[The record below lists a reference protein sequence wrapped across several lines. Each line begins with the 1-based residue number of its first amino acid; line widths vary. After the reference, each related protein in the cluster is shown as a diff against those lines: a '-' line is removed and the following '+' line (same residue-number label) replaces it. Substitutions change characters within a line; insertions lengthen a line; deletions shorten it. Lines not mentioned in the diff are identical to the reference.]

1 MPMSVAK
8 YRKAQIDIQ
17 FNWVF
22 ILLIGAIILSF
33 FVGIAIWYKDT
44 QEQKITGQIV
54 LELESLL
61 KAAKESPKTARETTL
76 PDITLSFTCSPDDCS
91 DYGCA
96 SDFSGGGISRSTETE
111 ILFAPLT
118 LSGTTLVTW
127 ALEWQLPYKIANFLY
142 VTSDSV
148 RYVIVYDEDH
158 QETAI
163 AVTSLLAENS
173 YITKET
179 IQVEQ
184 PSEFSITDK
193 NDAYVRI
200 VAFLDANSLS
210 ESAIDSALDE
220 KPWDLI
226 YVGGS
231 EDSGTV
237 TFSDGDAVY
246 VGLPAL
252 LGAVFSSDLSFYQCN
267 IKKAGLQAAV
277 VGEVYAGRTAA
288 LYDSFLADPEKSYCQ
303 YYYEKTTVQEAIT
316 SIADEL
322 VDEAPSVTI
331 LSEAITTLEDNNA
344 YAVIKGCPRVY

>member
-1 MPMSVAK
+1 MGIIHK
-8 YRKAQIDIQ
+8 IQRKGQIDIQ

-22 ILLIGAIILSF
+22 ILLIGVIILSF
-33 FVGIAIWYKDT
+33 FVGIAIWYKNT
-44 QEQKITGQIV
+44 QEQKISGLIV

-76 PDITLSFTCSPDDCS
+76 PDITLTFTCSPDDCS

-118 LSGTTLVTW
+118 LSGTTLITW

-142 VTSDSV
+142 VTADSV

-179 IQVEQ
+179 VRVEQ
-184 PSEFSITDK
+184 PSDFSITDK

-200 VAFLDANSLS
+200 VAFLDKGSLS
-210 ESAIDSALDE
+210 ETAIDSALDE
-220 KPWDLI
+220 KEWDLI
-226 YVGGS
+226 YIDGS
-231 EDSGTV
+231 EDSGTI
-237 TFSDGDAVY
+237 TFNDGDAVY

-252 LGAVFSSDLSFYQCN
+252 LGAVFSSDLAFYQCN
-267 IKKAGLQAAV
+267 IKKAGLQATV
-277 VGEVYAGRTAA
+277 VGEVYAARTAA
-288 LYDSFLADPEKSYCQ
+288 LYDSFLADSEKSYCQ
-303 YYYEKTTVQEAIT
+303 YYYDESVQNNIT

-322 VDEAPSVTI
+322 VAEELTVATI
-331 LSEAITTLEDNNA
+331 STAVSTLEDNNA